1 MRLHRLRYQACLWLA
16 LLVLSGAAS
25 VDPAFASGEDLAAK
39 ATAEIDQIRADQA
52 LISELAGMGAVA
64 REMRER
70 FIALRKGAD
79 EAERAQ
85 LDTVWKARYAPVDK
99 ANADRLKVLL
109 GDGPWF
115 RRSRIGPIAE
125 QAAVSIVNHSNDLAF
140 QKLMLVKMEA
150 LGREVPSGYA
160 NLYDRVAV
168 QEGRPQRY
176 ATQAARC
183 VSGKSTPPVDL
194 EDPANVDAR
203 RRQVGLEPL
212 TAYLAGLDKTY
223 GPCTGVGR

>member
-1 MRLHRLRYQACLWLA
+1 M
-16 LLVLSGAAS
+16 S
-25 VDPAFASGEDLAAK
+25 
-39 ATAEIDQIRADQA
+39 
-52 LISELAGMGAVA
+52 AVA

-79 EAERAQ
+79 EGERAQ
-85 LDTVWKARYAPVDK
+85 LDTVWKAKYAPVDK

-140 QKLMLVKMEA
+140 QKQMLAKMEP
-150 LGREVPSGYA
+150 LVGREAPNGYA

-168 QEGRPQRY
+168 REGRPQRY
-176 ATQAARC
+176 ATQAAQC
-183 VSGKSTPPVDL
+183 VSGKSTPPVDP
-194 EDPANVDAR
+194 EDPANVDVR
-203 RRQVGLEPL
+203 RKASGPRALERIP
-212 TAYLAGLDKTY
+212 G
-223 GPCTGVGR
+223 GSR